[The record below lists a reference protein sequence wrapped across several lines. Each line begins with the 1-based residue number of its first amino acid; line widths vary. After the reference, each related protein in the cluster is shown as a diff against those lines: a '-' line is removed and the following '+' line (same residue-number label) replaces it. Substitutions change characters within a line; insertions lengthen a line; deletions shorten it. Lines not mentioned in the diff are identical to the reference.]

1 MLKENEV
8 GSTETKLLDVTNT
21 TQDKQS
27 RSPYLFDM
35 LLTASHR
42 LAKAVT
48 EDRDGC
54 VRLVA

>member
-8 GSTETKLLDVTNT
+8 TQTELLDVTNT

-35 LLTASHR
+35 LLTASRR
-42 LAKAVT
+42 LAITVT